1 MIRPTDD
8 AANDEFWIAIAG
20 SDIDWKNL
28 STSPE
33 HFMQGVRK
41 LSGLDSLELSEV
53 MTLNYYRYVQP
64 YQIMNYL
71 EPNFGAIGL
80 TSG

>member
-8 AANDEFWIAIAG
+8 ADNDEFWIAIAG

-33 HFMQGVRK
+33 HFMEGVRK
-41 LSGLDSLELSEV
+41 LSGLHSLELSEI
-53 MTLNYYRYVQP
+53 MTLNYYRYALFCHATS
-64 YQIMNYL
+64 YL
-71 EPNFGAIGL
+71 EMNHSATGL
-80 TSG
+80 IPG